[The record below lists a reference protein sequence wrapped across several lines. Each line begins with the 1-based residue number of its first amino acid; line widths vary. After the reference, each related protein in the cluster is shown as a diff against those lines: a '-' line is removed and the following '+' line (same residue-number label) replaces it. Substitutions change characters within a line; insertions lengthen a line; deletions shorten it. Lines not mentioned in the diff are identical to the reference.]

1 MSAYLHLFE
10 KHYDTHPM
18 VSELIPLL
26 EDKDEEIK
34 ILNKK
39 ILKAYKKKDSMEGK
53 NDILEKELHI
63 SNEENKKKRRNNSG
77 FIKKS

>member
-10 KHYDTHPM
+10 KHYDTPPM
-18 VSELIPLL
+18 VSELIALL

-39 ILKAYKKKDSMEGK
+39 ILKAYKKKDTMGSK
-53 NDILEKELHI
+53 NDNLEKELHI
-63 SNEENKKKRRNNSG
+63 Q
-77 FIKKS
+77 